1 MASTG
6 YSYFQGLYAFH
17 MELSP
22 GYKLIAETFYEHE
35 KCGLKE
41 LDYMNLV
48 SPWFVVAKHSPY
60 KELIKTTL
68 VFKPRRNRSY
78 AKFPIH
84 LVFFVII

>member
-1 MASTG
+1 M
-6 YSYFQGLYAFH
+6 QGLYAFH

-41 LDYMNLV
+41 LDYMNLP

-68 VFKPRRNRSY
+68 VLKPRRNRSY
-78 AKFPIH
+78 ANNSYSLCIH
-84 LVFFVII
+84 SCFALQIV